1 MHRLLLTCALIGF
14 LPFFAA
20 SQTPVQSADSSKL
33 LFSVPVKAVFATA
46 DQLSNVYL
54 VNEDNGLEKYDS
66 TGKRVARYTNNR
78 LGKISFA
85 DAGNPLKIL
94 LWYADFQTI
103 VTIDRT
109 LNEIGQLDLTEAG
122 FQNVRSIAQAQ
133 DGNIWIYDDARFR
146 LLKIGPSGSV
156 VQESQPMNLVF
167 PKRMTAACIRDN
179 GETVFISDP
188 VQGISSFDQY
198 GTLLRTYPGLKTGWF
213 EVLGDWL
220 VFPENNTIRFENL
233 ARFQNLSLPLPVSAS
248 AAETKVWV
256 GRSRIFIQTERGLE
270 VYSISP

>member
-1 MHRLLLTCALIGF
+1 MYRLLLTCTLMACLPLF
-14 LPFFAA
+14 LAA
-20 SQTPVQSADSSKL
+20 QTPGQSRDSSKL
-33 LFSVPVKAVFATA
+33 LFSLPVQAVFATA

-54 VNEDNGLEKYDS
+54 VNEENALEKYDS

-103 VTIDRT
+103 VTLDRT
-109 LNEIGQLDLTEAG
+109 LNEIGQLNLTEAG
-122 FQNVRSIAQAQ
+122 FQTVRSIAQAQ

-146 LLKIGPSGSV
+146 MLKISASGSV
-156 VQESQPMNLVF
+156 LQEGQPMNLIF
-167 PKRMTAACIRDN
+167 PERLTATCIRDN
-179 GETVFISDP
+179 GEMVFISDP

-198 GTLLRTYPGLKTGWF
+198 GTLLRTYPGLKTGAF

-220 VFPENNTIRFENL
+220 VFPENNALRFENL
-233 ARFQNLSLPLPVSAS
+233 ARFQNLYLPLPKSARG
-248 AAETKVWV
+248 AETKVWL
-256 GRSRIFIQTERGLE
+256 GRSRIFVQTERGLE
-270 VYSISP
+270 VYSIAP